1 MDIGANSP
9 FDEVVKESTAA
20 PETET
25 VHVGVGSAP
34 VVVADEQRRR
44 WILRNVTYLSLLC
57 SFALTLW
64 SMWVPHEKVDLFSSA
79 TLSTNT
85 PYEKSLCSEGCGA
98 VNSTGVGHQYELVR
112 THTQPTQILPS
123 GAKVAE
129 KRRSGF
135 LQELYDAHGGAS
147 TYECVSTDDGYTVRL
162 LFHYGELYS
171 SYKTSCTDPMR
182 QETVFEGEV
191 LYEECAFGRQVVG
204 TDDRIKEVNVF
215 GVFSVI
221 MLIAHALAFLHLLV
235 VRLRRDWKMEN
246 LFIGCLLVW
255 LFACIFQFVLWLNA
269 LLLSQTRYVDGGSTL
284 SVRSTVGKC
293 IAIEALKLPLFVWV
307 FMLLCLNAE

>member
-1 MDIGANSP
+1 MDIRSNSQL
-9 FDEVVKESTAA
+9 DEILNESTAA

-44 WILRNVTYLSLLC
+44 WILPLLC

-64 SMWVPHEKVDLFSSA
+64 SMWVPHEKVDLYNSA

-98 VNSTGVGHQYELVR
+98 VNSTGVGYQYELVR
-112 THTQPTQILPS
+112 THVQPTQIFPS
-123 GAKVAE
+123 GAKFTE
-129 KRRSGF
+129 GRRSGF
-135 LQELYDAHGGAS
+135 LQELYDGHGGAS
-147 TYECVSTDDGYTVRL
+147 TYECVSTDGGYTVCL

-171 SYKTSCTDPMR
+171 SYKTSCTDPVR

-191 LYEECAFGRQVVG
+191 LYEENALGKRVDG
-204 TDDRIKEVNVF
+204 TDDRIKEVNTF

-221 MLIAHALAFLHLLV
+221 ALVGHALAFLQLLGEWLEWWTQARNSLNV
-235 VRLRRDWKMEN
+235 VGLIW
-246 LFIGCLLVW
+246 FVV
-255 LFACIFQFVLWLNA
+255 CIFQFILWLIA
-269 LLLSQTRYVDGGSTL
+269 LSLSQTRYDDGGSTL
-284 SVRSTVGKC
+284 LVHSTMGKC
-293 IAIEALKLPLFVWV
+293 IAIETLKLPLFAWV
-307 FMLLCLNAE
+307 SMLLCLIHE